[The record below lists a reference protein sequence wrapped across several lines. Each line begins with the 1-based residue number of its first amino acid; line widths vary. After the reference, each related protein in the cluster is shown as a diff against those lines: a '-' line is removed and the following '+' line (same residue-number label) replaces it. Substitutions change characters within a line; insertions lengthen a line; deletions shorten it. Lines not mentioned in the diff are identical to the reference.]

1 MSQAINI
8 TVNDGQ
14 STPVAHTFYP
24 VQNKQGD
31 GFTFYDQ
38 VLGNPVY
45 EVKIWGKLSLG
56 APGGKASESQL
67 GVIQPITKM
76 VDGVLTQDH
85 VNTGTCRFSFA
96 PNATAA
102 ERNDVYAYMINALNQ
117 ALLKEQT
124 RDLKAWY

>member
-1 MSQAINI
+1 MSQATNI

-24 VQNKQGD
+24 VQNPGGD

-38 VLGNPVY
+38 AVGIPTY
-45 EVKIWGKLSLG
+45 ETKIWGKLKLGNVSTSSHSSLG
-56 APGGKASESQL
+56 
-67 GVIQPITKM
+67 IIDPIVKT
-76 VDGVLTQDH
+76 VDGVLVQDH
-85 VNTGTCRFSFA
+85 VNTARAEFTYA

-102 ERNDVYAYMINALNQ
+102 ERANLYAYLINALNQ
-117 ALLKEQT
+117 ALIREQT